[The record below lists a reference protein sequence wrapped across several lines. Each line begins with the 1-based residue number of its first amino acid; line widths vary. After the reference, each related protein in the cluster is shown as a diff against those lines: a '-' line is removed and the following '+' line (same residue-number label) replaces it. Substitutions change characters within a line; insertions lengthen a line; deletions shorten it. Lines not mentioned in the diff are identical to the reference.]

1 MSKGTRLLGIDYGK
15 VRVGLAVSD
24 PERRI
29 ASPLITY
36 ERKDDERDA
45 RYFKELVREEEI
57 GLLVIGL
64 PMHNDGREGLLA
76 EAARKYGDWL
86 QKITGLSTVFWDE
99 RFSTHEAEE
108 HLQMAG
114 LTRAQRKARRDRV
127 AAQIILQSFIEA
139 GGPGSARVEA

>member
-29 ASPLITY
+29 ASPLVTY

-45 RYFKELVREEEI
+45 HFFKELVREEEI

-64 PMHNDGREGLLA
+64 PMHNDGREGELA

-86 QKITGLSTVFWDE
+86 HEVTGLPIAYWDE
-99 RFSTHEAEE
+99 RFTTREAEE

-127 AAQIILQSFIEA
+127 AAQIILQTFIEA
-139 GGPGSARVEA
+139 GGPDSALVEA